1 MHSNVPVK
9 QCDAIVGAEHVLLLN
24 VDPTLHIV
32 QVLALLPL
40 KQFSILMT

>member
-1 MHSNVPVK
+1 MHSYVPVI
-9 QCDAIVGAEHVLLLN
+9 QCDVIVGAGHVLLVN
-24 VDPTLHIV
+24 VDPTLHFV